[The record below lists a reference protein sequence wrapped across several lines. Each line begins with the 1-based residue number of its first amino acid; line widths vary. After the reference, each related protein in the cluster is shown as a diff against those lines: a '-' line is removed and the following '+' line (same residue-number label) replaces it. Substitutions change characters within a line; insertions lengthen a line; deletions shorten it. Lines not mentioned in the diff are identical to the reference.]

1 MATNINDTHED
12 SSNLIEPDNM
22 RRMNDPDSAAYIEGI
37 CGDSMEM
44 YIVVDN
50 DIISEA
56 TFFTDGCDS
65 SRLCGATAAGLAKE
79 KSIKDVLRLSPA
91 DVIDTLGEI
100 PGGNVHCA
108 ILSVSTLHRALA
120 EYLLKTQK
128 G

>member
-22 RRMNDPDSAAYIEGI
+22 RRMNDPYGAAYIEGI

-56 TFFTDGCDS
+56 TFFTDG
-65 SRLCGATAAGLAKE
+65 
-79 KSIKDVLRLSPA
+79 
-91 DVIDTLGEI
+91 
-100 PGGNVHCA
+100 
-108 ILSVSTLHRALA
+108 
-120 EYLLKTQK
+120 
-128 G
+128 